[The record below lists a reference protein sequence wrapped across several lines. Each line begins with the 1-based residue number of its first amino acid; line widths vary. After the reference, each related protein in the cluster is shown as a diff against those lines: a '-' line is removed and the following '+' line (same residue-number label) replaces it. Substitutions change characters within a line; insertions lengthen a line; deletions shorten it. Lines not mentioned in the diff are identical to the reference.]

1 MKKIRLMFKG
11 ETVQE
16 ALFITGFV
24 VAFALLFVFFYN
36 N

>member
-1 MKKIRLMFKG
+1 MKKIRLMLKS
-11 ETVQE
+11 ENAQAAV
-16 ALFITGFV
+16 LITGFI